1 MTDGRKLDSGAA
13 YPRNSARPD
22 SRVPTKAKKLIAKSS
37 IQINNTVDEAW
48 KALVDPEIVAKY
60 MLGSQQVSD
69 WQKGSSIIWRKDFNG
84 RRFEDKGEILE
95 ITPQKSLKYTH
106 YSPASGKPDAPENYQ
121 TVSVTLQENA
131 KGTTIELSSDNNAS
145 EKEKEMTEQIWAYYF
160 QGLKIIMDKQQ
171 AASTAAVRA
180 PLL

>member
-1 MTDGRKLDSGAA
+1 MTDGLKLDSDTA
-13 YPRNSARPD
+13 YPRNSARSD
-22 SRVPTKAKKLIAKSS
+22 SRVPTKARQLIAKSS
-37 IQINNTVDEAW
+37 IQINNTVDAAW

-60 MLGSQQVSD
+60 MLGSQQLSD
-69 WQKGSSIIWRKDFNG
+69 WKKGSSIIWRKDFNG

-131 KGTTIELSSDNNAS
+131 KGTTIELRSDNNAS
-145 EKEKEMTEQIWAYYF
+145 EKEKEMNEHIWAYYF
-160 QGLKIIMDKQQ
+160 QGLKIIMDKK
-171 AASTAAVRA
+171 
-180 PLL
+180 